1 MVGGRIERGK
11 ERGRRLDFGV
21 VTKVLKNLLHNVLQ

>member
-1 MVGGRIERGK
+1 MVGGRI